1 MSTTNKAATLAKRET
16 ALATILPVD
25 RHALNNTHATWQNI
39 LEAYAALPCG
49 TLEEEDMWADWMN
62 AAHIAA
68 KILETERKGLTG
80 PIDKELKTI
89 AGYFTHAAAPAL
101 AFKELASTKIA
112 AARGA
117 RQLAAK
123 AAVDEARLAAQA
135 GDTDAVYAALAVS
148 AAGSEKVAG
157 TSARQELT
165 FSVVDISQVPRAFL
179 CLDERLVKAHLKA
192 NPTDSIPGI
201 EHSFNTKIQPAG
213 VRK

>member
-1 MSTTNKAATLAKRET
+1 
-16 ALATILPVD
+16 
-25 RHALNNTHATWQNI
+25 
-39 LEAYAALPCG
+39 
-49 TLEEEDMWADWMN
+49 MWADWMN
-62 AAHIAA
+62 AAHKAA
-68 KILETERKGLTG
+68 KDLETERKDLTG
-80 PIDKELKTI
+80 PLDKELKTI
-89 AGYFTHAAAPAL
+89 AGYFKEAAEPAL
-101 AFKELASTKIA
+101 AFKALAASKIA
-112 AARGA
+112 AARDA

-135 GDTDAVYAALAVS
+135 GDTQAVYAALAVS
-148 AAGSEKVAG
+148 AAGSDKVAG

-179 CLDERLVKAHLKA
+179 SVDERLVKAHFKA